1 MMPLAAYA
9 LAGCLA
15 VGASSDRIQAG
26 DLAAGFPEWATVP
39 ALTPL
44 GLAPAPGVQRVFRV
58 LELRRLAE
66 RWSLSVVPDRE
77 ICVTR
82 PVAVLTAARLLAAMQ
97 DAIQNDVQTDVQNAV
112 HKELTEAHIDLL
124 DFSRQPAPEGT
135 LVFPVSG
142 LRQGLTGGY
151 WNGYVAYGGSH
162 RFTLWAR
169 VKVTV
174 ARARVV
180 AVEDLKPGA
189 ALESAQLRVETR
201 EEVPATGLVSAVE
214 EVAGKVLRRSVA
226 RGTALRAEWLEPAK
240 VVLRGETVRV
250 EAVRGGA
257 RLELE
262 CVAEGSGAIGDIVPI
277 LNPVSQRRFPA
288 RVESKGRVVATKGS
302 L

>member
-1 MMPLAAYA
+1 MIPLAAFA

-15 VGASSDRIQAG
+15 VGAGSDQVLAG
-26 DLAAGFPEWATVP
+26 DLAAGFPEWAAVP
-39 ALTPL
+39 AETPL
-44 GLAPAPGVQRVFRV
+44 GLAPAPGLQRVFRV

-66 RWSLSVVPDRE
+66 RWSLSPVPDRE

-82 PVAVLTAARLLAAMQ
+82 RVAVPTAARLLAAMQ
-97 DAIQNDVQTDVQNAV
+97 QEMPAARI
-112 HKELTEAHIDLL
+112 ELL
-124 DFSRQPAPEGT
+124 DFSRQPAPEGA
-135 LVFPVSG
+135 LLFPVSG
-142 LRQGLTGGY
+142 LRQGPAGGY
-151 WNGYVAYGGSH
+151 WSGYVAYGGKH

-169 VKVTV
+169 VKVMV
-174 ARARVV
+174 AAVRVV
-180 AVEDLKPGA
+180 AAQDLKPGG
-189 ALESAQLRVETR
+189 ALEAAQLGVETR
-201 EEVPATGLVSAVE
+201 EEVPAAGFAITVE

-240 VVLRGETVRV
+240 VVMRGETVRV

-262 CVAEGSGAIGDIVPI
+262 CMAEGSGAIGEIIPI
-277 LNPVSQRRFPA
+277 LNPVSQRRFSA

>member
-1 MMPLAAYA
+1 MMPLAAFA

-15 VGASSDRIQAG
+15 VGADRDRILAG
-26 DLAAGFPEWATVP
+26 DLAAGFPEWAAVP
-39 ALTPL
+39 AETPL
-44 GLAPAPGVQRVFRV
+44 GLAPAPGVQRIFRV
-58 LELRRLAE
+58 LELRRMAE
-66 RWSLSVVPDRE
+66 RWSLSPVPDHE

-82 PVAVLTAARLLAAMQ
+82 PVAVLTTARLLAAMQ
-97 DAIQNDVQTDVQNAV
+97 SAVQ
-112 HKELTEAHIDLL
+112 KEMPAAHIELF
-124 DFSRQPAPEGT
+124 DFSRQAAPEGE

-142 LRQGLTGGY
+142 LRQGPTGGY
-151 WNGYVAYGGSH
+151 WSGYITYGGSH

-169 VKVTV
+169 VKVMV
-174 ARARVV
+174 AIARVV
-180 AVEDLKPGA
+180 AAEDLKPGV
-189 ALESAQLRVETR
+189 ALDSAQFRVETR
-201 EEVPATGLVSAVE
+201 EEVPAGGLVSAVE
-214 EVAGKVLRRSVA
+214 EVAGKVLRRPVA
-226 RGTALRAEWLEPAK
+226 RGTVLRAEWLEPAK

-262 CVAEGSGAIGDIVPI
+262 CVAEGSGAIGETIPI

>member
-1 MMPLAAYA
+1 MIPLAAFA
-9 LAGCLA
+9 LSGCLA
-15 VGASSDRIQAG
+15 MGTARDQVVAG
-26 DLAAGFPEWATVP
+26 DLAAGYPEWAAVP
-39 ALTPL
+39 AETPL

-66 RWSLSVVPDRE
+66 RWSLSTVPDRE

-97 DAIQNDVQTDVQNAV
+97 NAV
-112 HKELTEAHIDLL
+112 LKDMPAAHIELF
-124 DFSRQPAPEGT
+124 DFSRQPAPEGD

-142 LRQGLTGGY
+142 LRQGPAGGY
-151 WNGYVAYGGSH
+151 WSGYVAYGGSH

-169 VKVTV
+169 VKVIV
-174 ARARVV
+174 ASARVV
-180 AVEDLKPGA
+180 AVEDLKPGL
-189 ALESAQLRVETR
+189 ALDSAQLRVETR

-226 RGTALRAEWLEPAK
+226 SGTALRAEWLEPAK

-250 EAVRGGA
+250 VAVRGGA

-262 CVAEGSGAIGDIVPI
+262 CVAEGSGAIGEIVPI

-288 RVESKGRVVATKGS
+288 RVESKGRVVAVKGS

>member
-1 MMPLAAYA
+1 MIPVAAYA

-15 VGASSDRIQAG
+15 VGPARDHVLAG
-26 DLAAGFPEWATVP
+26 DLAAAFPQWAAVP
-39 ALTPL
+39 AETPL
-44 GLAPAPGVQRVFRV
+44 ALAPAPGVQRVFRV

-66 RWSLSVVPDRE
+66 RWGLSPAPDRE

-82 PVAVLTAARLLAAMQ
+82 PVAVLAAGQMLAAMQ
-97 DAIQNDVQTDVQNAV
+97 REIPA
-112 HKELTEAHIDLL
+112 AHIELL
-124 DFSRQPAPEGT
+124 DFSRQPAPEGA

-142 LRQGLTGGY
+142 LRQGPAGGY
-151 WNGYVAYGGSH
+151 WSGYVTYGGNR

-174 ARARVV
+174 AAVRVV
-180 AVEDLKPGA
+180 AAQDLKPGM
-189 ALESAQLRVETR
+189 ALDAAQLRVETR
-201 EEVPATGLVSAVE
+201 KDVPAAGFAIAVE

-226 RGTALRAEWLEPAK
+226 AGTALRAEWLAPAK

-250 EAVRGGA
+250 EAVRGAA

-262 CVAEGSGAIGDIVPI
+262 CVAEGSGAIGEIIPMR
-277 LNPVSQRRFPA
+277 NPVSQRHFPA

>member
-1 MMPLAAYA
+1 MIALAA
-9 LAGCLA
+9 LAVSGCLA
-15 VGASSDRIQAG
+15 VGPARDRILAG
-26 DLAAGFPEWATVP
+26 DLAAGFPEWAAVP
-39 ALTPL
+39 AETPL
-44 GLAPAPGVQRVFRV
+44 GLAPAPGAQRVFRV
-58 LELRRLAE
+58 LELRRLAQ
-66 RWSLSVVPDRE
+66 RWSLATVPDRE

-82 PVAVLTAARLLAAMQ
+82 PVAVLTAARLLAAMR
-97 DAIQNDVQTDVQNAV
+97 DAIQNDAQTVLPA
-112 HKELTEAHIDLL
+112 AHIELL

-151 WNGYVAYGGSH
+151 WSGYIAYGGSH

-169 VKVTV
+169 VKVTA

-180 AVEDLKPGA
+180 AAEDLKPGV
-189 ALESAQLRVETR
+189 ALGSAQMQVETR
-201 EEVPATGLVSAVE
+201 EEVPAAGLVSAIE
-214 EVAGKVLRRSVA
+214 EVAGKVLRRPVA
-226 RGTALRAEWLEPAK
+226 RGTSLRAEWLEPAK

>member
-1 MMPLAAYA
+1 MIALAAFA
-9 LAGCLA
+9 MAGCLA
-15 VGASSDRIQAG
+15 VGTARDRIVVG
-26 DLAAGFPEWATVP
+26 DLAAAFPEWAAVP
-39 ALTPL
+39 PETTL
-44 GLAPAPGVQRVFRV
+44 GLAPAPGVQRVFRL

-66 RWSLSVVPDRE
+66 RWSLSPVPHRE

-97 DAIQNDVQTDVQNAV
+97 DAIQNDVQKVLPA
-112 HKELTEAHIDLL
+112 AHIELL
-124 DFSRQPAPEGT
+124 DYSRQPAPEGT

-151 WNGYVAYGGSH
+151 WSGYVAYGGTH

-169 VKVTV
+169 VKVMV

-180 AVEDLKPGA
+180 AAEDLKPGV
-189 ALESAQLRVETR
+189 ALDSAQLSVETR
-201 EEVPATGLVSAVE
+201 EEVPVAGLVSAVE
-214 EVAGKVLRRSVA
+214 EVAGKALRRPVA

-262 CVAEGSGAIGDIVPI
+262 CVAEGSGAIGEIVPI

>member
-1 MMPLAAYA
+1 MIPLAAFA
-9 LAGCLA
+9 LANCLA
-15 VGASSDRIQAG
+15 VATAGDRILAG
-26 DLAAGFPEWATVP
+26 DLAAVFPEWAAVP
-39 ALTPL
+39 AETPL
-44 GLAPAPGVQRVFRV
+44 ALAPAPGVQRVFRV

-66 RWSLSVVPDRE
+66 RWSLSPMPDRE
-77 ICVTR
+77 VCFTR
-82 PVAVLTAARLLAAMQ
+82 PVAVLAAGRLLAAMQ
-97 DAIQNDVQTDVQNAV
+97 NAV
-112 HKELTEAHIDLL
+112 RNEMPAAHIELL
-124 DFSRQPAPEGT
+124 DFSRQPAPEGA
-135 LVFPVSG
+135 LVFPVAG
-142 LRQGLTGGY
+142 LRQGPAGGY
-151 WNGYVAYGGSH
+151 WSGYVAYGGNR

-174 ARARVV
+174 AAARVV
-180 AVEDLKPGA
+180 AAQDLKPGL
-189 ALESAQLRVETR
+189 ALDGAQFRVETR
-201 EEVPATGLVSAVE
+201 QEVPAAGFAIAVE

-262 CVAEGSGAIGDIVPI
+262 CVAEGSGAIGEIIPI

-288 RVESKGRVVATKGS
+288 RVESKGRVVVTKGS

>member
-1 MMPLAAYA
+1 MIPLAAFA

-15 VGASSDRIQAG
+15 VGTARDRIVAG
-26 DLAAGFPEWATVP
+26 DLAAGFPQWAAVP
-39 ALTPL
+39 AETTL

-66 RWSLSVVPDRE
+66 RWSVSPVPDRE

-82 PVAVLTAARLLAAMQ
+82 PVAALTAGQVLAAMQ
-97 DAIQNDVQTDVQNAV
+97 DAVQNDVQKDMPG
-112 HKELTEAHIDLL
+112 AHIELL
-124 DFSRQPAPEGT
+124 DFSRQPAPEGA

-142 LRQGLTGGY
+142 LRQGPAGGY
-151 WNGYVAYGGSH
+151 WSGYVAYGGTH

-169 VKVTV
+169 VKVMV
-174 ARARVV
+174 ASARLV
-180 AVEDLKPGA
+180 AAQDLKPGVALDA
-189 ALESAQLRVETR
+189 AQFRVETR
-201 EEVPATGLVSAVE
+201 EEIPTAGFLRAVE
-214 EVAGKVLRRSVA
+214 EVAGKALRRSVA
-226 RGTALRAEWLEPAK
+226 KGTALRAEWLEPAK
-240 VVLRGETVRV
+240 VVLRGEVVRV

-262 CVAEGSGAIGDIVPI
+262 CVAEGSGAIGEIVPI

>member
-1 MMPLAAYA
+1 MIPLAAFA

-15 VGASSDRIQAG
+15 VGAGSDRILAG
-26 DLAAGFPEWATVP
+26 DLAAGFAEWAAVP
-39 ALTPL
+39 AETPL
-44 GLAPAPGVQRVFRV
+44 ALAPAPGVQRVFRV

-66 RWSLSVVPDRE
+66 RWSLSPVPDRA

-82 PVAVLTAARLLAAMQ
+82 PVAALTAGQMLAAMQ
-97 DAIQNDVQTDVQNAV
+97 NAV
-112 HKELTEAHIDLL
+112 QKELPAARIELL
-124 DFSRQPAPEGT
+124 DFSRQPAPAGE
-135 LVFPVSG
+135 LMFPVSG
-142 LRQGLTGGY
+142 LRQGPAGGY
-151 WNGYVAYGGSH
+151 WSGYVAYGGNR

-169 VKVTV
+169 VKVMV
-174 ARARVV
+174 AAARVV
-180 AVEDLKPGA
+180 AAQDLKAGA
-189 ALESAQLRVETR
+189 ALDRAQFRVETR
-201 EEVPATGLVSAVE
+201 EEVPAAGFVSAIE
-214 EVAGKVLRRSVA
+214 EAAGKVLRRSVA

-262 CVAEGSGAIGDIVPI
+262 CVAEASGAVGETIPV
-277 LNPVSQRRFPA
+277 LNPVSKRRFQA

>member
-1 MMPLAAYA
+1 MMPLAAFA

-15 VGASSDRIQAG
+15 VGPAGDRILAG
-26 DLAAGFPEWATVP
+26 DLAAGFPEWAAVP
-39 ALTPL
+39 AETPL

-66 RWSLSVVPDRE
+66 RWSLSTVPDRE

-82 PVAVLTAARLLAAMQ
+82 PVAVLTAAQVLAAMQ
-97 DAIQNDVQTDVQNAV
+97 NAVQNEMTA
-112 HKELTEAHIDLL
+112 AHIELF

-151 WNGYVAYGGSH
+151 WSGYVAYGGSH

-169 VKVTV
+169 VKVMV
-174 ARARVV
+174 SRARVV
-180 AVEDLKPGA
+180 AAEDLKPGV
-189 ALESAQLRVETR
+189 ALDSAQIRVETR

-214 EVAGKVLRRSVA
+214 EVAGKALRRPVA
-226 RGTALRAEWLEPAK
+226 RGTALRTEWLEPVK

-262 CVAEGSGAIGDIVPI
+262 CVAEGWGAIGDIVPI

>member
-1 MMPLAAYA
+1 MIALAAFA
-9 LAGCLA
+9 LSGCLV
-15 VGASSDRIQAG
+15 VGARSDRILAG
-26 DLAAGFPEWATVP
+26 DLAAGFPEWAG
-39 ALTPL
+39 AAAETPL
-44 GLAPAPGVQRVFRV
+44 ALAPAPGVQRIFRV
-58 LELRRLAE
+58 PELRRLAA
-66 RWSLSVVPDRE
+66 RWNLSTVPDRE

-82 PVAVLTAARLLAAMQ
+82 PVAVLTPARVLA
-97 DAIQNDVQTDVQNAV
+97 AIQNAV
-112 HKELTEAHIDLL
+112 LKEMPSAHIDLF
-124 DFSRQPAPEGT
+124 DFSRQPAPEGE

-151 WNGYVAYGGSH
+151 WSGYVTYGGKH

-180 AVEDLKPGA
+180 AAEDLKPGVT
-189 ALESAQLRVETR
+189 LDSTQLRVETR
-201 EEVPATGLVSAVE
+201 EEVPDAGMVSAVE
-214 EVAGKVLRRSVA
+214 EIAGKVLRRPVA
-226 RGTALRAEWLEPAK
+226 RGAALRVEWLAPAK

-262 CVAEGSGAIGDIVPI
+262 CVAEGSGAIGEIVPV

>member
-1 MMPLAAYA
+1 
-9 LAGCLA
+9 
-15 VGASSDRIQAG
+15 
-26 DLAAGFPEWATVP
+26 
-39 ALTPL
+39 
-44 GLAPAPGVQRVFRV
+44 
-58 LELRRLAE
+58 
-66 RWSLSVVPDRE
+66 VPDRE

-82 PVAVLTAARLLAAMQ
+82 PVAVLTTARLLAAMQ
-97 DAIQNDVQTDVQNAV
+97 DAVQNDVQKVLPA
-112 HKELTEAHIDLL
+112 AHIELF
-124 DFSRQPAPEGT
+124 DFSRQPAPEGE

-142 LRQGLTGGY
+142 LRQGPTGGY
-151 WNGYVAYGGSH
+151 WSGYITYGGSH

-169 VKVTV
+169 VKVMV
-174 ARARVV
+174 AIARVV
-180 AVEDLKPGA
+180 AAEDLKPGV
-189 ALESAQLRVETR
+189 ALDSAQFRVETR
-201 EEVPATGLVSAVE
+201 EEVPAGGLVSAVE
-214 EVAGKVLRRSVA
+214 EVAGKVLRRPVA

-262 CVAEGSGAIGDIVPI
+262 CVAEGSGAIGETIPI

>member
-1 MMPLAAYA
+1 MMPLAAFA

-15 VGASSDRIQAG
+15 VGADRDRILAG
-26 DLAAGFPEWATVP
+26 DLAAGFPEWAAVP
-39 ALTPL
+39 AETPL

-66 RWSLSVVPDRE
+66 RWSLSPVPDRE

-82 PVAVLTAARLLAAMQ
+82 TVAVLTAARLLAAMQ
-97 DAIQNDVQTDVQNAV
+97 NAVQNAV
-112 HKELTEAHIDLL
+112 QSEMPAAHIELL

-151 WNGYVAYGGSH
+151 WSGYVAYGGTH

-169 VKVTV
+169 VKVMV

-180 AVEDLKPGA
+180 AAEDLKPGV
-189 ALESAQLRVETR
+189 ALDSAQFRVETR
-201 EEVPATGLVSAVE
+201 EEVPAGGLVSAVE
-214 EVAGKVLRRSVA
+214 EVAGKVLRRPVA

-262 CVAEGSGAIGDIVPI
+262 CVAEGSGAIGETIPI